1 MSFQFPESFTWKC
14 SAGIFR
20 SCTRESCIATLVLP
34 FPLCPSLSQKL
45 KVKKVLFNRAGAS
58 CSSQRHW
65 GQYGYTVRA
74 TMFLLQ
80 QPMKHEKTNSSG
92 LVKKATRRMRCNR
105 GGIIVDSRAKVAQLI
120 ETWPPQL
127 QRSFRSWRHTCFCAT
142 STCEDLK
149 HFTKSE
155 DTDNFHSKSCQG
167 SVGANFGK
175 KKYSF
180 SIVRVLPLPWLFAI
194 VQRVWLLKS

>member
-20 SCTRESCIATLVLP
+20 SCTRESCIATLLLP

-120 ETWPPQL
+120 ETWPP
-127 QRSFRSWRHTCFCAT
+127 SCK
-142 STCEDLK
+142 EV
-149 HFTKSE
+149 SE
-155 DTDNFHSKSCQG
+155 
-167 SVGANFGK
+167 VGVTLVSAQPP
-175 KKYSF
+175 
-180 SIVRVLPLPWLFAI
+180 RVKI
-194 VQRVWLLKS
+194 

>member
-20 SCTRESCIATLVLP
+20 SCTRESCIAALVLP

-105 GGIIVDSRAKVAQLI
+105 GGIIVDSHAKVAQLI
-120 ETWPPQL
+120 ET
-127 QRSFRSWRHTCFCAT
+127 
-142 STCEDLK
+142 
-149 HFTKSE
+149 
-155 DTDNFHSKSCQG
+155 FHHKFDKCC
-167 SVGANFGK
+167 K
-175 KKYSF
+175 EKT
-180 SIVRVLPLPWLFAI
+180 
-194 VQRVWLLKS
+194 